1 MKTKKLRKKFKNY
14 GKTLFSRFD
23 RYSFF
28 IAALILTGF
37 LIRVYFSL
45 ELSLWHDE
53 AVTANSII
61 SFLENGIPDYP
72 SGFEYW
78 RSFTSWI
85 IPAGLAAV
93 FGTSEIVLR
102 LPSIIYSA
110 VMIPIVY
117 KVGEEFHT
125 RNVGLIAA
133 TFTSVSAWQLSFAT
147 QIRMYALFQLLYFL
161 TFYMIYKTGEKA
173 STRNIVAMLFLTLW
187 SMTVH
192 ITGYIIPVTGLTY
205 LAWRWKPHKNIKN
218 IDKRYLA
225 VITAFI
231 ISGLI
236 LNEYYFTILGRL
248 ETLVFNPSNLDNYY
262 KMIIGGFPVIWVL
275 GLTGL
280 LITMEKKKIFL
291 LNILAILPPFYIYL
305 LHLEFSAMRYLF
317 YAMPFLTILTG
328 LTIEK
333 LAEDL
338 KHTFKSGQN
347 IYIFIVPLTAA
358 LLILGGSFNYGF
370 EGSSTRPTYDQE
382 NAYNYIDS
390 NHQKGDKLITQW
402 TPPAIYYHR
411 NPNAVIYPEWIEKDE
426 RFFNGSEK
434 HGKTSIVIRNKSEL
448 ISYMGENVRGWI
460 VLRDNSYR
468 GQNEGIRETVSD
480 LEKTKFDGVNVW
492 HWNSTS
498 LNRYLKN

>member
-1 MKTKKLRKKFKNY
+1 MNIIKLANRLNHFKKS
-14 GKTLFSRFD
+14 LFSRFD

-61 SFLENGIPDYP
+61 SFLENGVPGYP

-102 LPSIIYSA
+102 FPSLIYST

-117 KVGEEFHT
+117 KVGEKFHT

-147 QIRMYALFQLLYFL
+147 QIRMYAHFQLLYFL
-161 TFYMIYKTGEKA
+161 TFYLIYKTGENPSIK
-173 STRNIVAMLFLTLW
+173 NILATLLLTLW

-192 ITGYIIPVTGLTY
+192 ITGYIIPVTGMTY
-205 LAWRWKPHKNIKN
+205 LAWRWKLHKNIKN
-218 IDKRYLA
+218 IGKKHLTI
-225 VITAFI
+225 ITGFI
-231 ISGLI
+231 ISSLI
-236 LNEYYFTILGRL
+236 LNEYYFTYLGRI
-248 ETLVFNPSNLDNYY
+248 ESLVFSPGNLTNYFNL
-262 KMIIGGFPVIWVL
+262 IIGGFPVIWVL

-280 LITMEKKKIFL
+280 LITRGKKKIFL
-291 LNILAILPPFYIYL
+291 LNSLAILPPFYIYL

-328 LTIEK
+328 LTIGK

-338 KHTFKSGQN
+338 KHKFKPSQN
-347 IYIFIVPLTAA
+347 IYIILIPLTAI
-358 LLILGGSFNYGF
+358 LLIVGGSFNYGF
-370 EGSSTRPTYDQE
+370 EKSSSRPTYDQE
-382 NAYNYIDS
+382 NAYNYIES
-390 NHQKGDKLITQW
+390 NHQEEDKLITQW
-402 TPPAIYYHR
+402 TPPATYYYR
-411 NPNAVIYPEWIEKDE
+411 APDAVMYPEWIEKDE
-426 RFFNGSEK
+426 RFLNGVEQYSGAE
-434 HGKTSIVIRNKSEL
+434 TVIRNSTKLKSYIED
-448 ISYMGENVRGWI
+448 NPHGWI

-468 GQNEGIRETVSD
+468 GQKKEIKEVLSG
-480 LEKTKFDGVNVW
+480 LEKTEFEGVTVW
-492 HWNSTS
+492 RWNLS
-498 LNRYLKN
+498 LNE